1 MTSVG
6 PAVRELT
13 RHLSECPPVFLEEP
27 VQPSGHGGVHVHA
40 VISDLLTELGG
51 ERLSAAEADLFCYAD
66 RDAVRTE
73 RNRLRIALLCSW
85 LFAHPDF
92 RPSAAQAD
100 LQGAAAQADLR
111 GAAAKAERVRV
122 FLSSG
127 LKELARLVAADAL
140 VNDPDRREELVRLG
154 LQAVGLVPGGEER
167 KEAENRLAAL
177 SSVERERVV
186 AEAKAAEARARAVQE
201 ELARKQAAEAAANPY
216 YNE

>member
-100 LQGAAAQADLR
+100 LRGAAAQAE
-111 GAAAKAERVRV
+111 KVRV

-216 YNE
+216 YYE

>member
-1 MTSVG
+1 MTHVG

-100 LQGAAAQADLR
+100 LRGAAAQAE
-111 GAAAKAERVRV
+111 KVRV

>member
-92 RPSAAQAD
+92 RPSAS
-100 LQGAAAQADLR
+100 QADLR
-111 GAAAKAERVRV
+111 GSAAQAEKVRV

>member
-100 LQGAAAQADLR
+100 LRGAAAQAE
-111 GAAAKAERVRV
+111 KVRV